1 MGGWEQGDFLLCIAF
16 AFEFQIMC
24 IYYYSKILSNQ
35 RRKERREHGE
45 SKRNRDRERDGER
58 EDGGEE
64 WREQEGEEGERE
76 ILSGNCSKEIIPQTK
91 MIYSRK

>member
-35 RRKERREHGE
+35 IRKERREQGE
-45 SKRNRDRERDGER
+45 SKRDRDQEKKGRERRQGER
-58 EDGGEE
+58 EGGRGKG
-64 WREQEGEEGERE
+64 W
-76 ILSGNCSKEIIPQTK
+76 
-91 MIYSRK
+91 